1 MSAEKKVSANGTPN
15 VDDAFQ
21 QRLNELNR
29 QMMKLPEAERRQNW
43 QYYFERLTQ
52 LNNGGQ

>member
-1 MSAEKKVSANGTPN
+1 MRVEKRVSANGTAN
-15 VDDAFQ
+15 ADDVFQ

-29 QMMKLPEAERRQNW
+29 QMMQLPEVERRQNW

-52 LNNGGQ
+52 LNKGGH

>member
-1 MSAEKKVSANGTPN
+1 MEKKRVSVNGTAN
-15 VDDAFQ
+15 ADDVFQ
-21 QRLNELNR
+21 HRLNELNR
-29 QMMKLPEAERRQNW
+29 QMMQLPEVERRQNW